1 MAFFWGLVRSSSAQ
15 NTLKM
20 HKICTTSAQHLHNI
34 CSKSAQN
41 LHTISSKSAQN
52 LLKICS
58 NHAQNL
64 LKSCTKSTQTAPNLH
79 NTCSKSA
86 QKLHKICTDC
96 KSLLGTSLLFNVEAF
111 KTLSQVVLSPISRNS
126 KTALYRIFFD
136 VGLNLSASDKRDPTT
151 CEYQITG
158 LIGNIATWDR
168 HMAEYGDM
176 MRY

>member
-1 MAFFWGLVRSSSAQ
+1 
-15 NTLKM
+15 
-20 HKICTTSAQHLHNI
+20 
-34 CSKSAQN
+34 
-41 LHTISSKSAQN
+41 
-52 LLKICS
+52 
-58 NHAQNL
+58 
-64 LKSCTKSTQTAPNLH
+64 
-79 NTCSKSA
+79 
-86 QKLHKICTDC
+86 
-96 KSLLGTSLLFNVEAF
+96 LLFNVEAF

-176 MRY
+176 MRYWCDIDAVLMRYWCSIDAVLMRYWCSIDAILMRYWCSIDAILMQYWCSIDVVLT